1 MNAQSVPSSR
11 PPANPGLNSRRA
23 PGGLGPSQLTDF
35 VLANTRLRPVPFVP
49 ELRLHL
55 ADEALTLWK
64 LTYPLPDGRRGVRGL
79 AGGPPLPFWA
89 FAWAGG
95 QALAR
100 YLLDHRAVVAG
111 RRVLDLGSGS
121 GLVAIAATKAGADAV
136 TASDVEPLAAAAMAL
151 NAAANG
157 VTLDVR
163 LADLLDGDGG
173 DAEIV
178 LAGDLFYER
187 RLAERTVACLKR
199 ARRRGATVLL
209 GDMGREYLPRRQ
221 LEAVVSYDVPCM
233 ADLEDAD
240 VKRTSV
246 WRLA

>member
-163 LADLLDGDGG
+163 LA
-173 DAEIV
+173 
-178 LAGDLFYER
+178 
-187 RLAERTVACLKR
+187 ERTVACLKR